1 MPVALGPELAAA
13 RPELAGG
20 PLRVA
25 TALRANTR
33 GPDREGGT
41 SPMTGTETAILEDLS
56 RLLSDFQGRE
66 YSAPI
71 DAETRFFADLGLASI
86 DAVVLGETLEAH
98 YGRRLPFASL
108 MGDLAGARTATWR
121 WASWRHSWRST

>member
-1 MPVALGPELAAA
+1 
-13 RPELAGG
+13 
-20 PLRVA
+20 
-25 TALRANTR
+25 
-33 GPDREGGT
+33 
-41 SPMTGTETAILEDLS
+41 MTGTESAILEDLS

-108 MGDLAGARTATWR
+108 MGDLGKREDRDLAMGELATFL
-121 WASWRHSWRST
+121 AKHLND